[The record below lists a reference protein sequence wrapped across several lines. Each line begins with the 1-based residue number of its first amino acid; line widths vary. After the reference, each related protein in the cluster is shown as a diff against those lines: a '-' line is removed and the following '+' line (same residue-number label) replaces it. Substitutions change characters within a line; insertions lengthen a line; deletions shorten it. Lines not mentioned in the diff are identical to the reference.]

1 MQISQLYV
9 IKHFYLFTC
18 RYVYHEGGAPRSMDE
33 LRAKIAMAGD
43 HVDREA
49 IRKCFRKSKARAQ
62 GITKQSSFTYLLYC
76 WGISARYLWIY

>member
-1 MQISQLYV
+1 
-9 IKHFYLFTC
+9 
-18 RYVYHEGGAPRSMDE
+18 MDE

-62 GITKQSSFTYLLYC
+62 GIPIQLSFTYLLYS
-76 WGISARYLWIY
+76 WGISIHYLWIHGRPGLVKIT